1 MPKQSKTDPLIKS
14 MKQIYRKSAQ
24 SAWDTLLAEESRWK
38 RKLTIAQNKLGE
50 VRNRMNAFT
59 QDLVKESD
67 TGVACG
73 KPVPVS
79 GTSDA
84 GDVRATS

>member
-14 MKQIYRKSAQ
+14 MKQTYRKSVQ
-24 SAWDTLLAEESRWK
+24 SGWDTLLAEESRWK

-67 TGVACG
+67 TGA
-73 KPVPVS
+73 PVPPAAPAV
-79 GTSDA
+79 
-84 GDVRATS
+84 ATSTCAYGLQC